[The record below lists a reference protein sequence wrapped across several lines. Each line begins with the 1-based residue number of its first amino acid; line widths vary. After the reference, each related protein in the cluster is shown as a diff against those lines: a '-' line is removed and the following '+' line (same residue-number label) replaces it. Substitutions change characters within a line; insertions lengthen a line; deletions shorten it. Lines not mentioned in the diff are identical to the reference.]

1 MRIVILAGL
10 LTTGALAVPE
20 LSHRALQKT
29 ADADTGVD
37 AVIAATSADVQA
49 ISDALTF
56 AEDVRAAS
64 TTDANGNNA
73 LYFHA
78 IKTAVPQRDEP
89 EKCGDVNAAQYM
101 PAAMFEPR
109 NFLALTAYAQVTL
122 DLYVNPN
129 GRGSPLALGRC
140 TSVGYTIDLEDEVDD
155 VSWFGAQTAA
165 GPSSTLLMIDTCA
178 SRCHC
183 AWNPCP
189 AGFTCS
195 DPKRNLPA
203 CLDGDDDPSADRW
216 CSLCGPT
223 TACEGCE
230 NNQGVE
236 IRMWRQPAA
245 LPNIVATAISVPSLS
260 TLVAAVQAAGLVD
273 TLSGEGPF
281 TVFAPTND
289 AFAEIQDVVDQLL
302 LPANQNLLI
311 KVLKF
316 HVLAS
321 EVLKAAIM
329 NGQSVATVEGQDI
342 CFETIQHT
350 GGSSAAWRAG
360 FDVNVF
366 PCGSTA
372 TKSRVTTADVMAS
385 NGVVHVINQVLVP
398 SGIIGCPGLACNEGG
413 VALFTCQ
420 AGSGDCVEVK
430 GGSGGIPRAQC
441 EQICIGPTPELWFRA
456 VASVGFTGSLRCGE
470 VDAAPRMPVAL
481 FQSANAAQKQQ
492 YIDVTIA
499 EYNTNGDGSAFLEL
513 GRCADVGYT
522 TPAGSGQTRW
532 DPSSVMRAT
541 CQTICQC
548 NYGLNQCFGLE
559 DGQATA
565 GSFCSLCDTG
575 SAFNSLAT
583 IDFYIKPNAGGH

>member
-1 MRIVILAGL
+1 MLTSLTLASLLAGAAAVPQL
-10 LTTGALAVPE
+10 EHRALAEQSPGQVISGALAF
-20 LSHRALQKT
+20 
-29 ADADTGVD
+29 
-37 AVIAATSADVQA
+37 AA
-49 ISDALTF
+49 
-56 AEDVRAAS
+56 DVRAAT

-78 IKTAVPQRDEP
+78 IKTAIPQRDEP
-89 EKCGDVNAAQYM
+89 EKCGDVNAAPYM

-109 NFLALTAYAQVTL
+109 NFVALTAYVTVTL

-129 GRGSPLALGRC
+129 SRGSPLALGRC
-140 TSVGYTIDLEDEVDD
+140 NSLGYTTDLQDEVDG
-155 VSWFGAQTAA
+155 VSWFGAGTAA
-165 GPSSTLLMIDTCA
+165 GPSSTTLMIDTCA
-178 SRCHC
+178 SRCQC
-183 AWNPCP
+183 AWRGNECP

-203 CLDGDDDPSADRW
+203 CTDEVDDPSADRW

-236 IRMWRQPAA
+236 IRMWKKPAG
-245 LPNIVATAISVPSLS
+245 LPNIVAIATSVPSLS
-260 TLVAAVQAAGLVD
+260 TLVTAVQAADLVD

-289 AFAEIQDVVDQLL
+289 AFAEVQDVVNELL
-302 LPANQNLLI
+302 LPANQNLLA